1 MHVPASDGGAGG
13 ARTSAS
19 RNRKLGFVVLAAAG
33 GSGRSTAARSR
44 TAPLPAARG
53 AIAGDAGDQ
62 ASVISVQQTAP
73 STSYIFMELFCA
85 IKRRCSCIF

>member
-1 MHVPASDGGAGG
+1 MAPCTCQPVMVGRGG

-62 ASVISVQQTAP
+62 ASVLVISVQQTAP
-73 STSYIFMELFCA
+73 STSYIFMEY
-85 IKRRCSCIF
+85 